1 MSRPDRPI
9 RVLLV
14 DDHES
19 FRSAARL
26 VIDATDDFSLVGE
39 AQSGEEAVATAA
51 SGAYD
56 LVLMD
61 IKLPGMDGF
70 EATRRIRVARGAPR
84 VIVLSTYAAD
94 EYAAAARVAG
104 ADGFV
109 TKSEFGP
116 AALRRL
122 WGLANRR

>member
-1 MSRPDRPI
+1 VSRPDRPI

-26 VIDATDDFSLVGE
+26 VIAASGDFRLVGE
-39 AQSGEEAVATAA
+39 AQSGEEAIAAATPDAC
-51 SGAYD
+51 D

-70 EATRRIRVARGAPR
+70 EATRRIRAHRGAPR

-94 EYAAAARVAG
+94 EYAATASAAG
-104 ADGFV
+104 ADAFI

-116 AALRRL
+116 ESLRRL
-122 WGLANRR
+122 WARASRG